1 MAPVRVWQ
9 RCSIR
14 TRLTV
19 MTTAVM
25 ALICTVIAALILV
38 NVRDNVREYY
48 SKDLVAKAV
57 QISQEVRQKGTVSH
71 LPKDPDIGIQVF
83 NPSGALVAATP
94 NVANAPP
101 MTMLIYR
108 ADNIATSDI
117 CTLRA
122 FPGECKIGVY
132 FPFQV
137 SDGLWRLHMV
147 VSDVPWYISPRFLG
161 LLIGG
166 WLLLVGVTTLV
177 AYRAVS
183 STLAPVDAM
192 TSKLAEITGG
202 DLSQRVPVPWFHDEL
217 RRLAERANQTLGR
230 AERAVEQQRRFAS
243 DTSHDLRT
251 PLTAMHTELD
261 EALLHPEET
270 DWPRT
275 ARTVLDSLERLQVMV
290 ASLLDIARLDAGAS
304 ERREPVDLAELVKS
318 ELVRRARKVT
328 VTERL
333 TPGVVVDGDPLH
345 LSRLVG
351 NLLDNAER
359 HAEHNV
365 TVEVTREDGSA
376 VLGVVDDGDGIAPDQ
391 REIVFQRFARL
402 DASRRKDAGGT
413 GLGLPIA
420 RQIAESHGGTLTI
433 GDSPRGARFVL
444 RLPLRS

>member
-1 MAPVRVWQ
+1 
-9 RCSIR
+9 
-14 TRLTV
+14 
-19 MTTAVM
+19 M

-38 NVRDNVREYY
+38 SVRDNVREYY
-48 SKDLVAKAV
+48 SKDLVAEAV

-71 LPKDPDIGIQVF
+71 LPKDPDIAIQVF
-83 NPSGALVAATP
+83 DPSGALVAATP
-94 NVANAPP
+94 NVASAPP
-101 MTMLIYR
+101 MERLIYR

-117 CTLRA
+117 CNLRA

-132 FPFQV
+132 FPFHV
-137 SDGLWRLHMV
+137 SDGLWRLHMA

-161 LLIGG
+161 LLIAG
-166 WLLLVGVTTLV
+166 WLLLVGVTALA

-183 STLAPVDAM
+183 STLEPVDAM

-217 RRLAERANQTLGR
+217 RRLAERANQTLDR

-275 ARTVLDSLERLQVMV
+275 ARTALDSLERLQVMV
-290 ASLLDIARLDAGAS
+290 TSLLDIARLDAGAPG
-304 ERREPVDLAELVKS
+304 RREPVDLAELVKS

-328 VTERL
+328 VTEQL

-345 LSRLVG
+345 LSRLLG

-359 HAEHNV
+359 HAERNV
-365 TVEVTREDGSA
+365 TVEVARDDGSA
-376 VLGVVDDGDGIAPDQ
+376 VLEVVDDGDGIPPDQ